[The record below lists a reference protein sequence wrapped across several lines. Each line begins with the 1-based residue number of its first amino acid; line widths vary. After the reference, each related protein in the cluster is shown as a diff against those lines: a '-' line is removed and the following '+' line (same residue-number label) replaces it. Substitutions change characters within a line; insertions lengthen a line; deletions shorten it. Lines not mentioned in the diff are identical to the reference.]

1 MPLRFAGCASIVRRV
16 HPEVVK
22 LVEAGRL
29 PQAVGERLDELAP
42 GKFCL
47 HKAWGAGKVVDW
59 DLLSGKV
66 TIDFEQKPAQVMG
79 LKFAISKTEPL
90 PAEDFRARKVEEI
103 EELRAMADANPVELV
118 VHLLESH
125 GGEMTPAALEKE
137 LCPAVVPAERFKRW
151 WDGAKRALRESR
163 RVVVPT
169 KRTEKLVL
177 RTGDLTPAQELLAD
191 FEKARDLKSMTKA
204 LEAIAGDMRLF
215 DDDPDAMKRLL
226 ADIDE
231 ACRKGVKLHLGEVLE
246 LLVLRDQ
253 IIGGGKALEAAP
265 GAMRLSEVI
274 LAEAPRIAAAVS
286 GLAAARQRVIFEA
299 FPEAFG
305 EEWADRL
312 LDVFDK
318 VGSRGCAEIAKIME
332 THGRMDALVAHLKK
346 SVARRSLGQD
356 ALIWICRERK
366 DAAAKVFGP
375 EVGAAVLN
383 LLEEDHLADG
393 PRKTTRLQSFF
404 VDHKDLLPDLVAT
417 MDVNEARNFGRRL
430 MECPV
435 FGELDR
441 KSLMARVI
449 KAQPQT
455 HDLVSG
461 ERKEKRHEDLI
472 VSWESL
478 KKRQEEFDDLVRTR
492 IPQNTKDI
500 AIARSYGDLRENFEY
515 KSAKQMQAVLQ
526 RRKRELQQDLDRAR
540 GTDFKIV
547 DTSAVNIGT
556 IVTLVDEDG
565 ERIQWSVLGAWDSD
579 PEDHKISYL
588 TEFGAALLGSVP
600 GDHVEAR
607 DPLSEK
613 MKRFTVES
621 IAPYNP

>member
-1 MPLRFAGCASIVRRV
+1 
-16 HPEVVK
+16 
-22 LVEAGRL
+22 
-29 PQAVGERLDELAP
+29 
-42 GKFCL
+42 
-47 HKAWGAGKVVDW
+47 
-59 DLLSGKV
+59 
-66 TIDFEQKPAQVMG
+66 
-79 LKFAISKTEPL
+79 
-90 PAEDFRARKVEEI
+90 
-103 EELRAMADANPVELV
+103 
-118 VHLLESH
+118 
-125 GGEMTPAALEKE
+125 
-137 LCPAVVPAERFKRW
+137 
-151 WDGAKRALRESR
+151 
-163 RVVVPT
+163 
-169 KRTEKLVL
+169 
-177 RTGDLTPAQELLAD
+177 
-191 FEKARDLKSMTKA
+191 
-204 LEAIAGDMRLF
+204 
-215 DDDPDAMKRLL
+215 
-226 ADIDE
+226 
-231 ACRKGVKLHLGEVLE
+231 
-246 LLVLRDQ
+246 
-253 IIGGGKALEAAP
+253 
-265 GAMRLSEVI
+265 
-274 LAEAPRIAAAVS
+274 
-286 GLAAARQRVIFEA
+286 
-299 FPEAFG
+299 
-305 EEWADRL
+305 
-312 LDVFDK
+312 
-318 VGSRGCAEIAKIME
+318 
-332 THGRMDALVAHLKK
+332 MDALVAHLKK